1 MSFYSIWLIL
11 EQDSRARYRDLI
23 IRLSRKLK
31 TPAFDPHCTLY
42 GRLNLDIDKI
52 KPIVS
57 DLVST
62 KDQFST
68 SIKRLKTGKTK
79 WKSLYLPLD
88 NNENLSYLYGTCKNK
103 FSYARRYTFD
113 PHISL
118 AYGVFDPETVHYA
131 TKNITIPE
139 YLAFSGIAVVK
150 TGNDISSWEI
160 VFQRQFW
167 NN

>member
-68 SIKRLKTGKTK
+68 SIKRIKTGKTK
-79 WKSLYLPLD
+79 WKSLYLSLD
-88 NNENLSYLYGTCKNK
+88 NNENLSYLYGNFKNK
-103 FSYARRYTFD
+103 
-113 PHISL
+113 L
-118 AYGVFDPETVHYA
+118 
-131 TKNITIPE
+131 N
-139 YLAFSGIAVVK
+139 
-150 TGNDISSWEI
+150 
-160 VFQRQFW
+160 
-167 NN
+167 

>member
-31 TPAFDPHCTLY
+31 TPVFDPHCTLY
-42 GRLNLDIDKI
+42 GRLNIDIDKI

-68 SIKRLKTGKTK
+68 SIKRIKTGKTK
-79 WKSLYLPLD
+79 WKSLYLSLD
-88 NNENLSYLYGTCKNK
+88 NNENLSYLYGTCKN
-103 FSYARRYTFD
+103 
-113 PHISL
+113 
-118 AYGVFDPETVHYA
+118 
-131 TKNITIPE
+131 
-139 YLAFSGIAVVK
+139 
-150 TGNDISSWEI
+150 
-160 VFQRQFW
+160 
-167 NN
+167 